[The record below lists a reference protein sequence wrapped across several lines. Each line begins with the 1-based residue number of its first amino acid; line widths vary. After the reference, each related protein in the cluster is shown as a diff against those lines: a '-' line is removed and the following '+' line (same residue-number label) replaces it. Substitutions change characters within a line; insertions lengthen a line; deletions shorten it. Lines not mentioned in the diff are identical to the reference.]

1 MADESAVS
9 LAEEFLKRGFVNAM
23 VLEGGVAAW
32 HKAGFPI
39 ISVA

>member
-9 LAEEFLKRGFVNAM
+9 LAEEFLQRGYVNAM
-23 VLEGGVAAW
+23 VLQGGALAW
-32 HKAGFPI
+32 HQAGFPI